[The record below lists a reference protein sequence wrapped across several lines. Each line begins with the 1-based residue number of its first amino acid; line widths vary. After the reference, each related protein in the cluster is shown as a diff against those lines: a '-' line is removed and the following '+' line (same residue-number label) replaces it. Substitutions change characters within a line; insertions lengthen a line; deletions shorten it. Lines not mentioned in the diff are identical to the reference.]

1 MTDKELRKLT
11 RTDLLDL
18 LIIERQE
25 IDRLLQEQERFNT
38 DIDSLNIKLESIAKE
53 LADAQKLLQS
63 RFLLADR
70 AEEDKA

>member
-25 IDRLLQEQERFNT
+25 IDRLLEEQKRITEDLDT
-38 DIDSLNIKLESIAKE
+38 VSLKLETISKE
-53 LADAQKLLQS
+53 LGDTQKLLQN
-63 RFLLADR
+63 RFLLPDR
-70 AEEDKA
+70 AADHQ